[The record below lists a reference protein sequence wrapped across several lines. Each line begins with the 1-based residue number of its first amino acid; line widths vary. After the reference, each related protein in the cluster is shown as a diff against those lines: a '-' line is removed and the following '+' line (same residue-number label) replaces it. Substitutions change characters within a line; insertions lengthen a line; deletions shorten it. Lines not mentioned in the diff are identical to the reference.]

1 MKYPPNMSRPI
12 RNGAFI
18 LPSGVIRPT
27 EIRPHS
33 AALPRIFSMMHEC
46 TALKRHA
53 VRAYFPLSFRTA
65 LSREGSA
72 FLMENHSGGQ
82 YESSISDRP
91 AHIRRILHLQRNQS
105 FQADGNNR
113 AVRGR
118 KKGAQT
124 ARGGD
129 GYWGDDAAWRHQHF
143 ARH

>member
-72 FLMENHSGGQ
+72 FLM
-82 YESSISDRP
+82 D
-91 AHIRRILHLQRNQS
+91 ILGCSVTFPHQLS
-105 FQADGNNR
+105 FYSC
-113 AVRGR
+113 
-118 KKGAQT
+118 
-124 ARGGD
+124 ARWSCQG
-129 GYWGDDAAWRHQHF
+129 
-143 ARH
+143 